1 MREWFSLR
9 MSERRLAASRND
21 AGPPRAAP
29 FRFISSWFNRITPP
43 IIALFLRHG
52 KMFLAKLTGYRG
64 QYMMM
69 AMPERQMRP
78 PTKSK
83 RPTRAEWFW
92 PLFLGP
98 SRIR

>member
-1 MREWFSLR
+1 

-29 FRFISSWFNRITPP
+29 FRFISSWFNRI
-43 IIALFLRHG
+43 ALFLHHG

-69 AMPERQMRP
+69 AMAERQMRP

-83 RPTRAEWFW
+83 RSGVMRSTCHPQSIESTINH
-92 PLFLGP
+92 PP
-98 SRIR
+98 